1 MAENLEKPV
10 PLHTQINSTADYT
23 QALDNLI
30 GLAQRRLR
38 IFDHNLEDGG
48 YTTLQ
53 RYELLRSFL
62 LVSRSNRLEIVLHDS
77 DYLSRFCPRILN
89 LLQQFSHAVSIME
102 TTSQAKNVFDPFVIA
117 DEACHLHRFHY
128 DAPRALLAL
137 NDVESSHALIKRF
150 DEIKA
155 ASIPSIT
162 ATTLGL

>member
-10 PLHTQINSTADYT
+10 PSHTQLNTAADYT
-23 QALDNLI
+23 QALNTLI

-48 YTTLQ
+48 YNTLQ

-62 LVSRSNRLEIVLHDS
+62 LASRGNRLEIVLHDS
-77 DYLSRFCPRILN
+77 DYLSRYCPRILN
-89 LLQQFSHAVSIME
+89 LLKQFSHAVSIME

-137 NDVESSHALIKRF
+137 NDIEASHALIKRF
-150 DEIKA
+150 DEIIA
-155 ASIPSIT
+155 ASIPSIA